1 MKYLL
6 SILLFFCSVSAHA
19 QTLSD
24 RYLGVLKHSSLA
36 QDQLA
41 RLDIIREADGSNSG
55 RIRATLVLYFG
66 DFTSDEYA
74 SYHYQNVR
82 FDAGS
87 KTLIFDG
94 PEREVHFVL
103 SVGDAERLE
112 GDVKTGNGNVGRLI
126 LGTDRNVTV
135 ERPLVQKIWGE
146 YRGVCDGVGRRL
158 QVQSTPL
165 RPIATNRS
173 DPFAPFIIMAQ
184 IGDNGGAGCPL
195 GAGTCVT
202 KTFIDADYDIFSG
215 HVDFHGPLGAVDCN
229 VDDMGITCGGCRYNR
244 SSSETVKPGVKTLPS
259 SPTNWSLNLNENAP
273 AAGLDGVYQG
283 FVHLKRR
290 DIYHAMSL
298 AVTTYQEGGKLMA
311 SMVSSVRYG
320 GHTQTDESITTKFDT
335 RALNG
340 NLTEMVFDRADQVAD
355 MIIKI
360 KKIGGGVIEGTWYS
374 RKYGF
379 VGNFLLTSAGQV
391 TLSEPAK
398 LAPKL
403 SGKYTNG
410 KLNVNMSVVMA
421 DREISSKDPFSP
433 LIIEGNLWLT
443 EITTR
448 KPFTETAYDP
458 FTGKFSLETEGPGG
472 AYIGYRTKNGL
483 KLKMPNQGIHR
494 PMQSHGHIELLD
506 VSEE

>member
-1 MKYLL
+1 MKSLL
-6 SILLFFCSVSAHA
+6 SILLFICSVSANA

-24 RYLGVLKHSSLA
+24 RYLGVLKHASLA

-41 RLDIIREADGSNSG
+41 RLDIIREENTANSG

-82 FDAGS
+82 FDEGS
-87 KTLIFDG
+87 RTLIFDG

-103 SVGDAERLE
+103 SFVDGQRLE
-112 GDVKTGNGNVGRLI
+112 GDVKSGNGTVGRLI
-126 LGTDRNVTV
+126 LGTERQVNV

-165 RPIATNRS
+165 RPIATTRS

-184 IGDNGGAGCPL
+184 IGDNGGSGCPL
-195 GAGTCVT
+195 GASTCVT
-202 KTFIDADYDIFSG
+202 KTFIDSDYDIFTG
-215 HVDFHGPLGAVDCN
+215 HIDFHGPFGAMACK
-229 VDDMGITCGGCRYNR
+229 VDDMGITCGSCRYNR
-244 SSSETVKPGVKTLPS
+244 SSAEAVKPGIKNLPTS
-259 SPTNWSLNLNENAP
+259 QTAWSLNPGENAP
-273 AAGLDGVYQG
+273 SAALDGVYQG
-283 FVHLKRR
+283 YVHLKRR

-298 AVTTYQEGGKLMA
+298 AVTTYREGNKQMA
-311 SMVSSVRYG
+311 SVVSSVRYG
-320 GHTQTDESITTKFDT
+320 GHTLTDESITTKFDT

-340 NLTEMVFDRADQVAD
+340 NLVEMVFDRADQVAD

-360 KKIGGGVIEGTWYS
+360 KKMGGGVIEGTWYS

-379 VGNFLLTSAGQV
+379 VGNFLLTSSGGVSLAD
-391 TLSEPAK
+391 PDK
-398 LAPKL
+398 IAPKV

-410 KLNVNMSVVMA
+410 KLNIDMSVVMA

-443 EITTR
+443 DITAR

-483 KLKMPNQGIHR
+483 RLKMPNQGLHR
-494 PMQSHGHIELLD
+494 PMQAHGHIELAN